1 MCDIIVDACSGVFA
15 SGNGHGGRA
24 ALAQWLVTGP
34 LLLLGRTTG
43 VLPGGSTTRIANAP
57 KAVAGTAVRPEHTRL
72 KKPRALIR
80 KEREAAGHATTR
92 TCTRKKLDSAR
103 ALSSLGAVLSI
114 PRTVRVGGS
123 ALCIRGRVVG
133 PRASRSRDH
142 RSSSASSAVDRR
154 DAQRA
159 ALVPGPFHVLA
170 SST

>member
-15 SGNGHGGRA
+15 SGNGNGGC
-24 ALAQWLVTGP
+24 
-34 LLLLGRTTG
+34 
-43 VLPGGSTTRIANAP
+43 PGAVVGDWPASGAGAHDWGASTTRIANAP